1 VVEAGGIAVTIEK
14 APCFSGRRWHEA
26 YEACDGKGLAAA
38 LTSATGRQ
46 YRFLGESP
54 ADLMFDMPGEPLSI
68 LHLPIRADV
77 TKLLFELAAK
87 VVERDVARR
96 PAGDDAAEPAQE
108 SCSNSRLSLVM
119 SVSVAAGT
127 LLSRDGNGRLVSF
140 KPPGVPFA
148 VATADFAEGETVEV
162 ELKTGHARRIVA
174 HRSRP
179 LSEKAKAFP
188 SRWAV
193 VGEQLFHGNV
203 IDYADDGRL
212 VQWKGGGRFLG
223 CAGEDL
229 SEGDVV
235 EMRRMLWYRVKP
247 EAENPIER

>member
-87 VVERDVARR
+87 VVERD
-96 PAGDDAAEPAQE
+96 E
-108 SCSNSRLSLVM
+108 
-119 SVSVAAGT
+119 
-127 LLSRDGNGRLVSF
+127 
-140 KPPGVPFA
+140 
-148 VATADFAEGETVEV
+148 
-162 ELKTGHARRIVA
+162 
-174 HRSRP
+174 RS
-179 LSEKAKAFP
+179 SSSDKAKVSP
-188 SRWAV
+188 PRRAV
-193 VGEQLFHGNV
+193 VGEWLPHGAV
-203 IDYADDGRL
+203 IDYGADGRL
-212 VQWKGGGRFLG
+212 ISWNGKSLYVG

-235 EMRRMLWYRVKP
+235 ELRGMLWYRVKP